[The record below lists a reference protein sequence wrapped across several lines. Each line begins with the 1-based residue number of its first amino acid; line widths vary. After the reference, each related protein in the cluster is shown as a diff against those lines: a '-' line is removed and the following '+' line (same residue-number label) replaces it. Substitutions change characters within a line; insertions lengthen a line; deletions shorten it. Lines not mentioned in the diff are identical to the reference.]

1 MGVLD
6 LFSPKKIGEVATSA
20 VKGLDSIVYTEQ
32 EKAEKTQI
40 AQELYSKLWMA
51 ATPSALSRRI
61 IAAVVVFVW
70 AFLVLLIALLY
81 GISKEWALFVFE
93 LLKEVVLQPVNIIL
107 GFYFL
112 SQVVTNYSKGQK

>member
-1 MGVLD
+1 MGLLD

-32 EKAEKTQI
+32 EKAEKTQV

-70 AFLVLLIALLY
+70 AFLVMLIALLY
-81 GISKEWALFVFE
+81 GLSKEWALFVFD

-112 SQVVTNYSKGQK
+112 SQVVTNYRK